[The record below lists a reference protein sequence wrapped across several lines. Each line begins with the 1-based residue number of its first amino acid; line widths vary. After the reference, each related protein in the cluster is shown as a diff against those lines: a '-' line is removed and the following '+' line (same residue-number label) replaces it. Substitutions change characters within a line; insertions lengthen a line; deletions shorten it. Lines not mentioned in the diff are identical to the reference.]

1 MILSTEGNDWS
12 PKRNTEDAFACLD
25 DDDHSIDSKM
35 NDEQDHD
42 YDVESVIEISTDD
55 EMSEI
60 GEPEDSDWKIFPLS
74 LTTADDV
81 CIKLDKLIQTGIIP
95 KDKIMYKYLKD
106 TVEVLIKYDHKYDP
120 EVIEFF
126 NTIEYLGGGSTVNF
140 LRGPMYHGKG
150 RGGEKNAEDAAF
162 NLGGPSKR
170 TRDKLRG
177 GYTTKSGVLKDLQ
190 LAFMTLATDETSNV
204 QPFLETDA
212 VKVIGVALENDGTA
226 LKPGIQ
232 FNDRVKKN
240 VGLKQEVDLT
250 FVKENPNPT
259 PEFLKANILTE
270 ANVSFVTSLCNG
282 VSMPIATNYFT
293 KSGKT
298 GEEMKDFFFEQTKI
312 LQICKACLE
321 MVRSDD
327 NTVPPCA
334 VNDCMSSCRACL
346 DGGKPCPECA
356 EQVKKNVGLKQE
368 VDLTFVKE
376 NPNPTPEFLKANI
389 LTEANVSF
397 VTSLCNGV
405 SMPIATNYF
414 TKSGKTGEEMK
425 DFFFEQTKILQICK
439 ACLEMVRSDDNTV
452 PPCAVNDCMSSCRAC
467 LDGGKPCPE
476 CAEQDQLSHI
486 PSLRACK
493 RCLDAGEQCIRC
505 IVLILSTDCEE
516 GNKKAMELIAKL
528 QEDQHIDPALQY
540 LVFLPDGVH
549 VGKSLKCSF
558 CNWFIVL
565 KEARSCLAVIQTLRD
580 DNNPDVRKPLRRLL
594 RAEDVQNKDRM
605 AVDPILRLSNESV
618 INTLREVDYVVHQ
631 MVPEKYRF
639 SETNKIGMYP
649 HPVAIAFGKQGKLLF
664 IDLNPLKQT
673 SRLVEAD
680 LHNPVRLEVVKSGL
694 PDVRSVCYLKE
705 VGAAILCQRD
715 TGLLVVDLE
724 DKIVLRPARLRDR
737 ASLVNDLTK
746 RNLSSQGTVKV
757 LKERLTEHLQIERQA
772 LQWEDQLL
780 KLDKDLRPSS
790 ICKLSDGMIACA
802 SDMTSEVYTVTVS
815 SNGHV
820 LCGSV
825 TPLLA
830 YPERCKC
837 VQSMCLGSQNY
848 LFLADTKGFWQFSM
862 AQKTLE
868 RVVVLQSDP
877 PPIVRVHS
885 ISALQDGSIAFTD
898 QDSRQLKILQSGGEV
913 KVIAGTGEESNKNG
927 SGSHSAF
934 GQPMGVCTE
943 GTSIFVTDGQ
953 IGTIKLVT
961 NLEGT
966 IEFLENLGKLYRAF
980 SVHHKHQQHEDCTLK
995 EAHQLVKAVS
1005 SYCNGTVENV
1015 KSRNGINEHNQ
1026 RSTGNYCCENS
1037 CISQSVGEWSREAR

>member
-1 MILSTEGNDWS
+1 MILNTEDTEGNDWS

-25 DDDHSIDSKM
+25 DD
-35 NDEQDHD
+35 EQDHD
-42 YDVESVIEISTDD
+42 YDVELVIEKLSTDD

-60 GEPEDSDWKIFPLS
+60 SEAEDSDWKIFPLS
-74 LTTADDV
+74 LTAADDV

-190 LAFMTLATDETSNV
+190 LAFMTLATDKTLNV

-212 VKVIGVALENDGTA
+212 VKVIRVALENDGTA

-232 FNDRVKKN
+232 FDDRVKKN

-259 PEFLKANILTE
+259 PEFLKVNILTE

-282 VSMPIATNYFT
+282 VSMPIATITNYFT

-321 MVRSDD
+321 IVRSDD
-327 NTVPPCA
+327 NTVLPCA

-356 EQVKKNVGLKQE
+356 EQN
-368 VDLTFVKE
+368 
-376 NPNPTPEFLKANI
+376 
-389 LTEANVSF
+389 
-397 VTSLCNGV
+397 
-405 SMPIATNYF
+405 
-414 TKSGKTGEEMK
+414 
-425 DFFFEQTKILQICK
+425 
-439 ACLEMVRSDDNTV
+439 
-452 PPCAVNDCMSSCRAC
+452 
-467 LDGGKPCPE
+467 
-476 CAEQDQLSHI
+476 QLSHI

-565 KEARSCLAVIQTLRD
+565 KEERSYLAVIQTLRD

-639 SETNKIGMYP
+639 SKTNKIGMYP

-673 SRLVEAD
+673 SRLVEVD
-680 LHNPVRLEVVKSGL
+680 LHNPARLEVVKSGL

-737 ASLVNDLTK
+737 ASLVNELTK

-780 KLDKDLRPSS
+780 KLDKDMRPSS

-848 LFLADTKGFWQFSM
+848 LFLANTKGF
-862 AQKTLE
+862 
-868 RVVVLQSDP
+868 
-877 PPIVRVHS
+877 
-885 ISALQDGSIAFTD
+885 
-898 QDSRQLKILQSGGEV
+898 
-913 KVIAGTGEESNKNG
+913 
-927 SGSHSAF
+927 
-934 GQPMGVCTE
+934 
-943 GTSIFVTDGQ
+943 
-953 IGTIKLVT
+953 
-961 NLEGT
+961 
-966 IEFLENLGKLYRAF
+966 
-980 SVHHKHQQHEDCTLK
+980 
-995 EAHQLVKAVS
+995 
-1005 SYCNGTVENV
+1005 
-1015 KSRNGINEHNQ
+1015 
-1026 RSTGNYCCENS
+1026 
-1037 CISQSVGEWSREAR
+1037 